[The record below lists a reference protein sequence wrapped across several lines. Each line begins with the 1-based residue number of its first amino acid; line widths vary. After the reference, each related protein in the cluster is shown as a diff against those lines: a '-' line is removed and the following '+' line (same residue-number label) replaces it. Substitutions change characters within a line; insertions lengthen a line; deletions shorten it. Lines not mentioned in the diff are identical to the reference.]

1 MLWNIDCNSLLMRLG
16 ESQAL
21 KSCLNIGKPSVL
33 GVFHLPHSFLLPSLR
48 HLAFWCWRLICMDN
62 INRAATTSGFLSAI
76 SQCEPC
82 LARDKRKKSEVRI
95 FIFLTP
101 SVQGCLRQTF
111 HSVESYSSYQVSLRE
126 FGHTYKH
133 RKPPSQNQDKKFLMP
148 RLLSITPFWPQEITV
163 LFFDTM
169 D

>member
-1 MLWNIDCNSLLMRLG
+1 MRLG

-33 GVFHLPHSFLLPSLR
+33 GVFYLPHSFLLPSLR
-48 HLAFWCWRLICMDN
+48 HLAFCCWRLICMDN

-76 SQCEPC
+76 SQWEPC
-82 LARDKRKKSEVRI
+82 LARDKRKKKSEVRI
-95 FIFLTP
+95 FIFLAP
-101 SVQGCLRQTF
+101 SVQGCFRQTF

-133 RKPPSQNQDKKFLMP
+133 RKPPSQTKSRQKIPDAPFAFRHSFLA
-148 RLLSITPFWPQEITV
+148 SGNHCSVFWYYGLVCI
-163 LFFDTM
+163 L
-169 D
+169 

>member
-1 MLWNIDCNSLLMRLG
+1 MRLG

-21 KSCLNIGKPSVL
+21 KSCLNIGKSSVL

-76 SQCEPC
+76 SQWEPC
-82 LARDKRKKSEVRI
+82 LARDKRRKSEVRI
-95 FIFLTP
+95 FIFLAP
-101 SVQGCLRQTF
+101 SVQGCFRQTF

-133 RKPPSQNQDKKFLMP
+133 RKPPSQTKSRQKNSLCPLCFP
-148 RLLSITPFWPQEITV
+148 SLLSGLRKS
-163 LFFDTM
+163 LFCFLILWISLHPLEC
-169 D
+169 